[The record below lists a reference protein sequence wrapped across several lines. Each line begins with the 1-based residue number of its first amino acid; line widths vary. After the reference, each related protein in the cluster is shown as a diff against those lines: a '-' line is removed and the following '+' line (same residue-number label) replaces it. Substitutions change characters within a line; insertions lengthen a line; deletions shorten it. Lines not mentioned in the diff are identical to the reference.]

1 MSISSANQTFPNF
14 SILKSGFCGY
24 HKDLATA
31 SLHNMAL
38 QEKTMETMRLLHGK
52 RFTSP

>member
-1 MSISSANQTFPNF
+1 MSISSANISLPNF

-31 SLHNMAL
+31 RLHKVAL
-38 QEKTMETMRLLHGK
+38 QEKTMA
-52 RFTSP
+52 